1 MVSLI
6 YEVQLACQL
15 FEKVQLTSLEHLDL
29 CSRVVFHNFDFCLNV
44 FKLKVSFTFCFLC
57 QFHQMGARVELPIT
71 DHYPITNHF
80 FRFHYRCFILSDLKF
95 LWECYLKS

>member
-6 YEVQLACQL
+6 YKVQLACQL

-44 FKLKVSFTFCFLC
+44 FKIKG
-57 QFHQMGARVELPIT
+57 QF
-71 DHYPITNHF
+71 Y
-80 FRFHYRCFILSDLKF
+80 ILLLVPVPSNG
-95 LWECYLKS
+95 C

>member
-6 YEVQLACQL
+6 YKVQLACQL

-29 CSRVVFHNFDFCLNV
+29 CSRVVFHNFDSCLNV
-44 FKLKVSFTFCFLC
+44 FKVKVSFTFCFLC

-71 DHYPITNHF
+71 HYF
-80 FRFHYRCFILSDLKF
+80 FRFQYRCFILSDLKF
-95 LWECYLKS
+95 YGSSISRARHHL